1 MNIAEGAM
9 VSVYSDAMAFLL
21 VFGLMLLPDRRYRR
35 KETEAKLFMA
45 ICINILLVAFFGG
58 ICYALRGQSW
68 EWMPLAELISKTVV
82 ELALINIVYQWVVY
96 VDYKL
101 YKSRDQLRRRY
112 RGLYLPVLIL
122 MIALIV
128 NLFTG
133 ILFTIRPD
141 GGYDSTLMYD
151 VLMAVEYIYILI
163 SVLLII
169 QYDRAHPGRR
179 SFSIIPALVPM
190 VLGSVVSVFTSYSAT
205 ALGIA
210 VGMVLLYFSM
220 INGWRFEDS
229 ESGYYNRAL
238 LTELINSDS
247 PLVDVIHGAIFFE
260 TSGDA
265 GKLGAL
271 LKREMPPMSVIVHE
285 SEKRFV
291 LLTRSG
297 QQGDL
302 GFLADLVSDASEE
315 YEGGAVSLKT
325 KCESRKKE
333 EDAKA
338 FLRRTV
344 MAD

>member
-1 MNIAEGAM
+1 M

-68 EWMPLAELISKTVV
+68 EWMPIAELISKTVV

-179 SFSIIPALVPM
+179 SFSF
-190 VLGSVVSVFTSYSAT
+190 G
-205 ALGIA
+205 
-210 VGMVLLYFSM
+210 
-220 INGWRFEDS
+220 
-229 ESGYYNRAL
+229 
-238 LTELINSDS
+238 
-247 PLVDVIHGAIFFE
+247 
-260 TSGDA
+260 
-265 GKLGAL
+265 GK
-271 LKREMPPMSVIVHE
+271 E
-285 SEKRFV
+285 
-291 LLTRSG
+291 
-297 QQGDL
+297 
-302 GFLADLVSDASEE
+302 AS
-315 YEGGAVSLKT
+315 
-325 KCESRKKE
+325 
-333 EDAKA
+333 
-338 FLRRTV
+338 
-344 MAD
+344 